1 VPESFTKAGVQWCRS
16 MRAERAIAGCL
27 VVVSVVASACGGAQA
42 TTPLR
47 PSSMSGG
54 AVSGSAAS
62 AYLNEVLTV
71 METNSINRG
80 RINWSDFRLQVLAR
94 AQAAQSIPDTYPAIS
109 VALGLLDDHHS
120 FYTSA
125 TGSFIGNPSS
135 PRCAAPAAAIPV
147 VPADVGY
154 VRIAAFGGPDVQGF
168 ADSVQGQIR
177 AADRADLAGWVV
189 DLRGNTG
196 GNMWPMLAGV
206 GPVLGGGIAGYF
218 FPPSGSS
225 STWTYS
231 SGLSAL
237 NGVTQAAVSSPYV
250 LMRPSP
256 RVAVLIDSLVASSG
270 EAIAISFRA
279 RPNTRSFGAA
289 TCGLSTANGSY
300 RLSDGAMLLLTTA
313 LMADRTGMSYGNPIP
328 ADETV
333 AGDAAVVN
341 RAIAWLRN
349 E

>member
-1 VPESFTKAGVQWCRS
+1 
-16 MRAERAIAGCL
+16 MRAERAIAGGL
-27 VVVSVVASACGGAQA
+27 FAVSVVASACGGAQA

-47 PSSMSGG
+47 PSSMTGG
-54 AVSGSAAS
+54 AVSGSSAS
-62 AYLNEVLTV
+62 AYLSEILAV

-80 RINWSDFRLQVLAR
+80 RINWSDFRSQVLAR
-94 AQAAQSIPDTYPAIS
+94 AQGAQSIPDIYPAIS

-125 TGSFIGNPSS
+125 TGSFVGNPSG
-135 PRCAAPAAAIPV
+135 PRCMAPPVANPV

-154 VRIAAFGGPDVQGF
+154 VRIAAFGGADSGAVRAF
-168 ADSVQGQIR
+168 ADSVQDQIR
-177 AADRADLAGWVV
+177 GADRANLAGWIV

-206 GPVLGGGIAGYF
+206 GPVLGSGVAGYF

-225 STWTYS
+225 STWTYAGGS
-231 SGLSAL
+231 AAVNGL
-237 NGVTQAAVSSPYV
+237 TQAAVSNPYV
-250 LMRPSP
+250 LVRPSP
-256 RVAVLIDSLVASSG
+256 HVAVLIDSIVASSG
-270 EAIAISFRA
+270 EAIAISFRG

-313 LMADRTGMSYGNPIP
+313 LMADRTGMSYGNPVP
-328 ADETV
+328 PDEPV
-333 AGDAAVVN
+333 GGDAAVVE
-341 RAIAWLRN
+341 RAIAGLRN